1 MQLQI
6 RRAELSDV
14 EALLVQ
20 FNAYRS
26 FYKKQPA
33 SDKART
39 FLTENLSQDRS
50 IIFVAVAKQPSGK
63 ENIVGFTQLYP
74 RLSSLSMTH
83 YIYLS
88 DLYVDESCRRHG
100 VAKQLMK
107 QAEEYCIDN
116 GAIFIELQTANTNKN
131 AQALYESLGYQLEDE
146 FRTYALK
153 LPNALPTVV

>member
-6 RRAELSDV
+6 RRAEQSDV
-14 EALLVQ
+14 EALLPQ

-26 FYKKQPA
+26 FYKMPPA
-33 SDKART
+33 ADKART
-39 FLTENLSQDRS
+39 YLTENLSQSRS

-63 ENIVGFTQLYP
+63 ETIIGFTQLYP

-83 YIYLS
+83 YMYLS

-107 QAEEYCIDN
+107 TAEEYSIAN
-116 GAIFIELQTANTNKN
+116 GAIFIELHTAESNKN
-131 AQALYESLGYQLEDE
+131 AQALYESLGYKHESE
-146 FRTYALK
+146 FRTYVLK
-153 LPNALPTVV
+153 LPNAIPAVV